1 MKIQKIIL
9 EKKLKVDESKMR
21 KIKKMNID
29 EDKNRKIK
37 MYDLEKEKEKGI
49 QKNLTDSSTK

>member
-1 MKIQKIIL
+1 
-9 EKKLKVDESKMR
+9 MR